1 MQKPLKD
8 KNTKN
13 PFDLDQERLASTSET
28 GARVYFYPAKVV
40 GFFRKYRNWVYRALI
55 IFFIA
60 LPWIKVG
67 GRQWMLLDVV
77 HRRFS
82 IFGLQFWGHDAPML
96 VLVLLAFVL
105 FMGLITALW
114 GRVWCGWPCPQTVF
128 IDQVYRKIEEWI
140 EGAPLVRKRRND
152 GPMTPKK
159 FGLKSIK
166 WGLYTLV
173 SLVLT
178 HSFLAL
184 FVGSD
189 NLLKMIQHSPLEHPS
204 AFIVI
209 LITTGIILFD
219 FGWFREQFCIIACP
233 YGRFQSVMMDEN
245 SLVVGYDEKRG
256 EPRKKDKTDTQ
267 HGDCINCYRCVQVCP
282 TGIDI
287 RRGVQL
293 ECIMCTA
300 CIDACDTVMSKI
312 GKPKGLV
319 RYDSE
324 AQLKTS
330 QKTKYIRPR
339 TIIYTVLLIAAITTL
354 SILIAH
360 RNPVDTFFVRGKK
373 TPYVIT
379 ENAWIRNQFNVHIH
393 NQQFEDIEMYFESEN
408 RENYSIITPVK
419 VLYIPAGKTTQTIMF
434 IEANPTLFKNGNGTI
449 KIKEHVIEAG
459 QETQIRSK
467 TVSLIGP
474 L

>member
-1 MQKPLKD
+1 MQKPLKV

-13 PFDLDQERLASTSET
+13 PFDLDKERLASTSET
-28 GARVYFYPAKVV
+28 GSRIYFYPAKVV
-40 GFFRKYRNWVYRALI
+40 GFFRTYRNWVYRVLI
-55 IFFIA
+55 LFFIA
-60 LPWIKVG
+60 LPWIKVS

-96 VLVLLAFVL
+96 VVVLLAFVL
-105 FMGLITALW
+105 FMGLLTALL
-114 GRVWCGWPCPQTVF
+114 GRAWCGWACPQTVF

-152 GPMTPKK
+152 GPMTAKK
-159 FGLKSIK
+159 FSLKSIK
-166 WGLYTLV
+166 WSLYTIV

-189 NLLKMIQHSPLEHPS
+189 NLLEMIQHSPIEHPS
-204 AFIVI
+204 AFLVI
-209 LITTGIILFD
+209 LFTTAIILFD

-233 YGRFQSVMMDEN
+233 YGRMQSVMMDDN
-245 SLVVGYDEKRG
+245 SLVIGYDEKRG
-256 EPRKKDKTDTQ
+256 EPRKKRKADTDQ
-267 HGDCINCYRCVQVCP
+267 GDCINCYRCVQVCP

-300 CIDACDTVMSKI
+300 CIDACDTVMTKI

-324 AQLKTS
+324 ASLK
-330 QKTKYIRPR
+330 QNKKTQFIRPR
-339 TIIYTVLLIAAITTL
+339 IAIYTVLLIAAITTL
-354 SILIAH
+354 SFLVSH
-360 RNPVDTFFVRGKK
+360 RNPVDTFFVRGKN
-373 TPYVIT
+373 TPYVVT
-379 ENAWIRNQFNVHIH
+379 ENGWIRNQFNVRIH
-393 NQQFEDIEMYFESEN
+393 NQQFEDIDIEFKSKDT
-408 RENYSIITPVK
+408 SKHTLITPVK
-419 VLYIPAGKTTQTIMF
+419 RLRIPAGKTAETIMF
-434 IEANPTLFKNGNGTI
+434 IEANPTVFKNGNGAI
-449 KIKEHVIEAG
+449 EIEENIIEAG
-459 QETQIRSK
+459 QTDRHRPK
-467 TVSLIGP
+467 TVTLIGP